1 MGEPQSDNIDA
12 EFEEFWLLFPKDD
25 EFRHW
30 GRTRPLRWNKKETKS
45 QYKTTRLTVDHE
57 TLMRALRNEI
67 KAHSGSTKENGF
79 KYMKS
84 SINWLAKEAFLDY
97 DYPETEETKT
107 HEYGKEVI

>member
-1 MGEPQSDNIDA
+1 MPDPDSNIDK

-30 GRTRPLRWNKKETKS
+30 GRTRPLRWNKKETKE
-45 QYKTTRLTVDHE
+45 QYRVARIVNSHE
-57 TLMRALRNEI
+57 LIMRALRNEI
-67 KAHSGSTKENGF
+67 KAHSASTGENGF

-97 DYPETEETKT
+97 DYAEAEETKP